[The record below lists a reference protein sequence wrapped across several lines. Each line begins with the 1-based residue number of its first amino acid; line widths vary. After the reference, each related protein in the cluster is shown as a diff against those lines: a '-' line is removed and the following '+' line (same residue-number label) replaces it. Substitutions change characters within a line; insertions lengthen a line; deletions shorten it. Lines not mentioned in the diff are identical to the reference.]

1 MYHIFSMI
9 INRATLPGKFHF
21 IPPQHRGV
29 GSINK
34 KHKEKI
40 VKSQKMQEGVFMLLD
55 TKKQLFKKI
64 GMFFHTCL
72 SKIPLLRSKR
82 IGTLAESYTIVAP
95 VSMVRVGGHHHSHQV
110 HILVYGRIHPP
121 HARVAVQVTFQG
133 HQLDLDSVASGET
146 RPVTALTDQSGEFV
160 VDENFIC
167 GPHVKFI
174 TSVTS
179 LLDMDAPTVIASLR
193 LTKETDSSDKKLDVV
208 INNEPLPTATITIDF
223 ESHCQR
229 SLTYWFE
236 NPYKKGTISK
246 TTEIFYCPTK
256 SSALYLKLFPYQEGH
271 ISIIDIFTTTEEHPI
286 PRYQRV
292 HTTKAGEEFTR
303 IAIFDAESTLKSAL
317 ILV

>member
-1 MYHIFSMI
+1 M
-9 INRATLPGKFHF
+9 
-21 IPPQHRGV
+21 
-29 GSINK
+29 
-34 KHKEKI
+34 
-40 VKSQKMQEGVFMLLD
+40 KSQKMQEGVFMLSD
-55 TKKQLFKKI
+55 TKKQLLKKI

-72 SKIPLLRSKR
+72 SKMPFLSSKR
-82 IGTLAESYTIVAP
+82 IGTSADSYTIVAP
-95 VSMVRVGGHHHSHQV
+95 VSMVRVGSHHHSQQV

-121 HARVAVQVTFQG
+121 NAGIAVQVTFQG

-146 RPVTALTDQSGEFV
+146 RPVTALTDRAGEFV

-167 GPHVKFI
+167 GPSVKFI

-179 LLDMDAPTVIASLR
+179 LLGMDAPTVISSLR
-193 LTKETDSSDKKLDVV
+193 LTKETDSSEKKLDVL
-208 INNEPLPTATITIDF
+208 INKEPLPTATITIDF

-246 TTEIFYCPTK
+246 RTELFYCPTK
-256 SSALYLKLFPYQEGH
+256 SSALYLKLFPYQKGH
-271 ISIIDIFTTTEEHPI
+271 VSIIDIFTTTEEHPI

-292 HTTKAGEEFTR
+292 HTRQTDEEFTR
-303 IAIFDAESTLKSAL
+303 IAIFDSASTLKSAL